1 MKNIFKLSTLA
12 MLIMSVV
19 SCNSDDITVVEATK
33 AAVLTSPASGTVFVF
48 DKTKATDV
56 AATFKWDAAQYA
68 GAAVAVTYEVE
79 MAKSGTDFKNPTT
92 ISVTS
97 NNLVAVTVGELN
109 TAAQNSGLTPF
120 EAQDADIRVKSYVGE
135 GGIAQY
141 SNVIKVSITSYSAW
155 DNWGLIGSATPNGW
169 NDPDTN
175 LDYDIATKKYS
186 YTGPLVVG
194 EYKFRLDDK
203 WDTNYGDDGNNLSLE
218 AGGANIPITVAGNY
232 TIVVDF
238 TAKTYTITK
247 N

>member
-1 MKNIFKLSTLA
+1 
-12 MLIMSVV
+12 MSVV
-19 SCNSDDITVVEATK
+19 SCNSDDITVIEASK
-33 AAVLTSPASGTVFVF
+33 AAVLTSPEAGTVFVF
-48 DKTKATDV
+48 DKTKATEV
-56 AATFKWDAAQYA
+56 ATTFKWDAAQYV
-68 GAAVAVTYEVE
+68 GAPVAITYEVE
-79 MAKSGTDFKNPTT
+79 MAKSGTDFKNPAT
-92 ISVTS
+92 ISITS
-97 NNLVAVTVGELN
+97 NKSIAVTVGELN
-109 TAAQNSGLTPF
+109 AAAQNCGLTPF
-120 EAQDADIRVKSYVGE
+120 AAQDADIRIKSYVGE

-186 YTGPLVVG
+186 YKGPLVVG

-203 WDTNYGDDGNNLSLE
+203 WDTNYGDDGNNLTLE

-232 TIVVDF
+232 TIIVDF

-247 N
+247 D